1 MKVIKAIFEKNM
13 LITLLMGFSSGLPLL
28 LTGKTLQV
36 WMTEQEV
43 DLKTIGLFALVGL
56 PYSLKFV
63 WAPLFDRYTL
73 PFLGRRRGWL
83 LLNQLALAGAIGAM
97 AMMQP
102 KEHLWWVAALC
113 LVVSFFS
120 ASQDIVVD
128 AFRRES
134 LRDEQ
139 LGMGS
144 TLYIYGYRVA
154 MYAAGAGALYFAQFL
169 SWKMAYLIM
178 AAGVSIGLITT
189 LFADE
194 PKNELPPPKNLQ
206 QAVIEP
212 FKEFLGRAGAF
223 EILLFILLYKI
234 GDTMAGAMANPFYVQ
249 LGFSKAEIATI
260 AKTFGLFSALG
271 GGFVAG
277 LVLIKVGIVRGLWIF
292 GFLQA
297 ASTAGFAVLANIGYS
312 LSGLTWVIAFE
323 DFTGA
328 MGTAAYAA
336 YLASQTDKRFTA
348 TQYALLTS
356 LMALPRTFLAAPTGW
371 MAETMGWNSFF
382 LFCTVAAVPGMLLLL
397 RVAPWQSKETKP
409 SLAH

>member
-1 MKVIKAIFEKNM
+1 MKLIKAIFEKNM
-13 LITLLMGFSSGLPLL
+13 FITMLMGFSSGLPLL

-36 WMTEQEV
+36 WMTEEGV

-56 PYSLKFV
+56 PYSLKFL

-83 LLNQLALAGAIGAM
+83 LLNQLALAGAI
-97 AMMQP
+97 AMMALLQP
-102 KEHLWWVAALC
+102 KEHLWWVGLLC
-113 LVVSFFS
+113 VVVSFFS

-144 TLYIYGYRVA
+144 TVYIYGYRVA

-169 SWKMAYLIM
+169 SWKAAYLIM
-178 AAGVSIGLITT
+178 AGGISVGLITT
-189 LFADE
+189 FFAEE
-194 PKNELPPPKNLQ
+194 PKNELPPPRNLQ
-206 QAVIEP
+206 EAVVEP
-212 FKEFLGRAGAF
+212 FREFLGRSGAF

-249 LGFSKAEIATI
+249 LGYSKVEIATI

-277 LVLIKVGIVRGLWIF
+277 VVLIKIGILRGLWIF
-292 GFLQA
+292 GVLQA

-312 LSGLTWVIAFE
+312 IPGLTWVIAFE

-336 YLASQTDKRFTA
+336 YLASQTNKRFTA

-371 MAETMGWNSFF
+371 MAETMGWSGFF
-382 LFCTVAAVPGMLLLL
+382 WFCTLAALPGMLLLL
-397 RVAPWQSKETKP
+397 RVAPWSGSRLKEAT
-409 SLAH
+409 A

>member
-1 MKVIKAIFEKNM
+1 MKLMKAIFEKNM
-13 LITLLMGFSSGLPLL
+13 FITLLMGFSSGLPLL

-36 WMTEQEV
+36 WMTEEGV

-56 PYSLKFV
+56 PYSLKFL

-83 LLNQLALAGAIGAM
+83 LVNQLALAGAIGAM
-97 AMMQP
+97 ALTQP
-102 KEHLWWVAALC
+102 KDQLWWVAALC

-154 MYAAGAGALYFAQFL
+154 MYVAGAGALYFAQFL
-169 SWKMAYLIM
+169 SWKTAYLIM
-178 AAGVSIGLITT
+178 AAGISIGVITT
-189 LFADE
+189 FFADE
-194 PKNELPPPKNLQ
+194 PKNELPAPKSLKE
-206 QAVIEP
+206 AVVDP
-212 FKEFLGRAGAF
+212 FREFLGRTGAF

-249 LGFSKAEIATI
+249 LGYSKVEIATI

-277 LVLIKVGIVRGLWIF
+277 LVLIKVGIVKGLWIF
-292 GFLQA
+292 GALQA
-297 ASTAGFAVLANIGYS
+297 LSTAGFAVLANLGYS
-312 LSGLTWVIAFE
+312 IPGLTWVIAFE

-371 MAETMGWNSFF
+371 MAETMGWSTFF
-382 LFCTVAAVPGMLLLL
+382 VFCTVAAVPGMLLLL
-397 RVAPWQSKETKP
+397 RVAPWSSKQMKEAP
-409 SLAH
+409 AY